1 MAQKPRSTRATV
13 PRLGK
18 ELKRS
23 FFDRSVLEVA
33 PDLIGEEIVRESSKL
48 LILVYR
54 ANVADDK
61 VPHLSLMV
69 EKVKLVE
76 LLLRLSLDMQ
86 KISPK
91 QYWGVT
97 QLTESISKQA
107 TAWKKYA
114 AKRPLHG
121 GQGRHD

>member
-1 MAQKPRSTRATV
+1 MALHT
-13 PRLGK
+13 
-18 ELKRS
+18 ELDVYKTGYDLFGRVTKIVANMERS
-23 FFDRSVLEVA
+23 FKR
-33 PDLIGEEIVRESSKL
+33 LIGEEIVRESSKL

-61 VPHLSLMV
+61 VPHLAHLI
-69 EKVKLVE
+69 EKIKLVE
-76 LLLRLSLDMQ
+76 LLLRLALDMER
-86 KISPK
+86 ISPK
-91 QYWGVT
+91 QYWCVIR
-97 QLTESISKQA
+97 LTVSISKQA